1 VQAGYGGES
10 GSQGDTGSQ
19 AESPVVYKALQAGW
33 LTRRWLA
40 RRARRRKAK
49 SLQGAP
55 AAATDTGGTT
65 RTTRRDILGE
75 WNAVVRGNFAM
86 VGIFSIFVNLLM
98 LTVPIYLFQLS
109 DRVLSS
115 RSLDTLVMLS
125 ILALA
130 FLAVLALLD
139 TLRRQIL
146 VRTSIELEAIF
157 GGPVLAGLVA
167 SAPATGGGSVNA
179 LRNLH
184 QVRSFI
190 SGPVMLMLFDAPM
203 APLYF
208 AAVFLIHRDLG
219 VLVLASGFV
228 LLAVAVLNQR
238 VTARPIGIAGSFA
251 QKADAQAEA
260 LARNSQVINAMGMLN
275 EGVAQWGRE
284 QSSALRT
291 QTNALDRNNW
301 VSGLSRFARLA
312 TQIAMLGWGGYLA
325 LHGELTGGVMIAAS
339 IIAGKALQPIEGMIE
354 GWRGLVQARG
364 SYHRLK
370 SMIQAVTSEEPRLL
384 LPKPQGRLT
393 VEKIPYIPPG
403 SKDPILIFIWLELN
417 CVV

>member
-1 VQAGYGGES
+1 MSPTLPSGMQAQADPADAGAKAIPRPS
-10 GSQGDTGSQ
+10 GISFVYKPSGRLAARLGWPSFLEARPGLSTAPAADTDTGSI
-19 AESPVVYKALQAGW
+19 P
-33 LTRRWLA
+33 
-40 RRARRRKAK
+40 
-49 SLQGAP
+49 
-55 AAATDTGGTT
+55 

-86 VGIFSIFVNLLM
+86 VGIFSVFVNLLM

-146 VRTSIELEAIF
+146 VRTSIQLEAIF

-167 SAPATGGGSVNA
+167 TAPATGGGSVNA

-208 AAVFLIHRDLG
+208 VPC
-219 VLVLASGFV
+219 S
-228 LLAVAVLNQR
+228 
-238 VTARPIGIAGSFA
+238 
-251 QKADAQAEA
+251 
-260 LARNSQVINAMGMLN
+260 
-275 EGVAQWGRE
+275 
-284 QSSALRT
+284 
-291 QTNALDRNNW
+291 
-301 VSGLSRFARLA
+301 
-312 TQIAMLGWGGYLA
+312 
-325 LHGELTGGVMIAAS
+325 
-339 IIAGKALQPIEGMIE
+339 
-354 GWRGLVQARG
+354 
-364 SYHRLK
+364 
-370 SMIQAVTSEEPRLL
+370 
-384 LPKPQGRLT
+384 
-393 VEKIPYIPPG
+393 
-403 SKDPILIFIWLELN
+403 
-417 CVV
+417 